1 MLLKNLA
8 TEVVSVEIEKLC
20 DVKSTPHCLA
30 VDRSLGANSRASE
43 GGKEIGVR
51 SGATFR
57 LAC

>member
-20 DVKSTPHCLA
+20 EVKSTPHCLA

-51 SGATFR
+51 S
-57 LAC
+57 